1 MKKTIGLMAL
11 VVSAAATMVPAAMA
25 RDWDDH
31 DGDRGRYSYQM
42 ETRSDDYQ
50 RAYNH
55 GQRDWM
61 PQDRYATHSNT
72 RFNSGRFNY
81 QRNYYQGNDY
91 QRNDYQRN
99 AYQGNDYQRNDF
111 QRNAYQG
118 NDYQRN
124 DSQRNRYER

>member
-11 VVSAAATMVPAAMA
+11 VVSAAATVVPAAIA

-31 DGDRGRYSYQM
+31 DGDRDRYSYQV

-55 GQRDWM
+55 GQREWM
-61 PQDRYATHSNT
+61 PQDRYTMHSNT

-91 QRNDYQRN
+91 QRN
-99 AYQGNDYQRNDF
+99 
-111 QRNAYQG
+111 AYQG

-124 DSQRNRYER
+124 DSQWNAYQRNDSQRNRYER